1 MQRGFVDA
9 HISGCLPWLYNL
21 HRRSSDNP
29 MGITPQKAILV
40 LVVLGL
46 TVFNPLH
53 LPWSLPW
60 LTDQMGGNSFGE
72 FLRDREG
79 LIIVIGTV
87 YFTGA
92 MIPVYYWIWQRTTRR
107 RAEAKAPARAP
118 AAVPVSTEPDGD
130 EYRGP
135 GGGKR
140 APRPSRSR
148 RRRSRPR
155 N

>member
-1 MQRGFVDA
+1 MA
-9 HISGCLPWLYNL
+9 HNR
-21 HRRSSDNP
+21 HRRDSKSL
-29 MGITPQKAILV
+29 MGITPQRFILA

-60 LTDQMGGNSFGE
+60 LTEQMGGTSFGE

-79 LIIVIGTV
+79 AIIVIGTV

-107 RAEAKAPARAP
+107 RAEAKAPTR
-118 AAVPVSTEPDGD
+118 VPETVPDTTERDDDG
-130 EYRGP
+130 YRGP

-148 RRRSRPR
+148 RGRSRPR

>member
-1 MQRGFVDA
+1 MAHNRQRRN
-9 HISGCLPWLYNL
+9 SKTL
-21 HRRSSDNP
+21 
-29 MGITPQKAILV
+29 MGITRQRFILA

-46 TVFNPLH
+46 TAFNPLH

-60 LTDQMGGNSFGE
+60 LTQQMGGTSFGE
-72 FLRDREG
+72 FLRGHEG
-79 LIIVIGTV
+79 AIIVIGTV
-87 YFTGA
+87 YFIGA

-107 RAEAKAPARAP
+107 RAEAKAPTRVPERVP
-118 AAVPVSTEPDGD
+118 ATNKPDDDG
-130 EYRGP
+130 YRGP

-155 N
+155 S

>member
-1 MQRGFVDA
+1 MKHYGRGG
-9 HISGCLPWLYNL
+9 I
-21 HRRSSDNP
+21 
-29 MGITPQKAILV
+29 GITRRNVIMAV
-40 LVVLGL
+40 VVLGL

-60 LTDQMGGNSFGE
+60 LTDQMGGNSFGG

-79 LIIVIGTV
+79 AIIVIGTV

-107 RAEAKAPARAP
+107 RAEAKTMVHVPT
-118 AAVPVSTEPDGD
+118 AVLATNEPDDDG
-130 EYRGP
+130 YRGP

-148 RRRSRPR
+148 RRRSRPH